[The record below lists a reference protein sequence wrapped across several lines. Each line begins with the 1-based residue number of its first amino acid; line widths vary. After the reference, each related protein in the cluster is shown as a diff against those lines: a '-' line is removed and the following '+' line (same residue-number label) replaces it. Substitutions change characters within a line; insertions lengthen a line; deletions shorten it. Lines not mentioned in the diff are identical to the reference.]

1 MKYHAFKRNKKPPAP
16 TGDLE
21 KKIHSHYSMKFIRV
35 KEGKRMD
42 EQLTPKTTYLVSVGN
57 LFISN
62 PDPLVITR
70 LSKGAM
76 EFEYEKS
83 KQVANDVGGEVIRKT
98 MEYARVVEF

>member
-1 MKYHAFKRNKKPPAP
+1 
-16 TGDLE
+16 
-21 KKIHSHYSMKFIRV
+21 
-35 KEGKRMD
+35 MD
-42 EQLTPKTTYLVSVGN
+42 EQLTAKTTYLVSVGS

-62 PDPLVITR
+62 PDPLVVTK

-98 MEYARVVEF
+98 VEYERVVEF